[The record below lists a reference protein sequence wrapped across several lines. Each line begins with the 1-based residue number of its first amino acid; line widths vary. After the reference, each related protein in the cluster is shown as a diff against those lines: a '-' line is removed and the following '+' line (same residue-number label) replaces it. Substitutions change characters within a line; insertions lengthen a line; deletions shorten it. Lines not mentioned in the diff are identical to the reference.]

1 MRSKPHRGELR
12 RGSNPL
18 QRATSSRTTYRS
30 RRRFLFQRNAV
41 SPSLRRSS
49 SQNQNR
55 TGAPHLVYNFG
66 IPLCWVLI
74 LYGKTVLF
82 VYRIAGKQSTHPGW
96 PFLAQKEGIRK
107 LSAHAIGHVHE
118 PVQTLANSL
127 IFSHTFGGGIPAPK
141 YPAKKCLR
149 IPTSVPCKAP
159 LLSTRQKRRFAM
171 ISLPDGTGDISSV

>member
-1 MRSKPHRGELR
+1 MSAHAIGHVHEPVQTLANSLFFSHTFGVGIPAPKYPAKKMLA
-12 RGSNPL
+12 NPN

-96 PFLAQKEGIRK
+96 PFLAQKEGIRIM
-107 LSAHAIGHVHE
+107 SAHAIGHVHE

-149 IPTSVPCKAP
+149 IPTSVP
-159 LLSTRQKRRFAM
+159 
-171 ISLPDGTGDISSV
+171 